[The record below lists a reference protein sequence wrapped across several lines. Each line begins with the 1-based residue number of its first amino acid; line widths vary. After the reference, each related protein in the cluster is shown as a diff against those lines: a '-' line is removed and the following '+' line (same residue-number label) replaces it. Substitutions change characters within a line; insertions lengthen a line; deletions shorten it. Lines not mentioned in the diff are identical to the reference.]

1 MKGERTAC
9 TGRGISKGRTPSSV
23 SPNSVARGHP
33 IGGGSPCWP
42 EESKETGGSE
52 VRALREF
59 HEFGFAEP
67 RIVAEESK
75 GDSVPFGTRLS
86 VKV

>member
-1 MKGERTAC
+1 MYRTGDFKGA
-9 TGRGISKGRTPSSV
+9 
-23 SPNSVARGHP
+23 HP
-33 IGGGSPCWP
+33 FVGVIQQGEGSPCWP
-42 EESKETGGSE
+42 EESKETDGSE

-75 GDSVPFGTRLS
+75 GDSIPFGTRLFPQS
-86 VKV
+86 LLLPLRTK

>member
-1 MKGERTAC
+1 MKVERTAC
-9 TGRGISKGRTPSSV
+9 TGRGISKG
-23 SPNSVARGHP
+23 SPPFVRGHP